1 MCPRFSLNFRCDE
14 CDALVREWLDAR
26 EADARDM
33 RDRLFDAARS
43 SGRTLEEM
51 RDAWLV
57 SIARVADDEVPSVM
71 RAHSPRATEAQ
82 RRSRDHELA
91 TGHSFDA
98 VASAVLLGYRPRP

>member
-1 MCPRFSLNFRCDE
+1 MFSLNFHCIE
-14 CDALVREWLDAR
+14 CEALVRAWLEAR
-26 EADARDM
+26 DADAEEM
-33 RDRLFDAARS
+33 RQRLLDAARS

-51 RDAWLV
+51 RDAWLM

-98 VASAVLLGYRPRP
+98 LASAVLLGYRPRP